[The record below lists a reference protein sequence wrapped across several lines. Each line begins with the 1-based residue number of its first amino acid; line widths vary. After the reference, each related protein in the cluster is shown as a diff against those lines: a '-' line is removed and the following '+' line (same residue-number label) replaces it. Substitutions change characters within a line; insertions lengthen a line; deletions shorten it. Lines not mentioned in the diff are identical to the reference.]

1 MAMKT
6 HTGYQLEVNHKKVP
20 SVQEMAKKKL
30 VRIPSRYVRD
40 DQERS
45 VASSNREVPVSD
57 MQRLINSNDH
67 DDSINI
73 ELQKLH
79 FAAKEWGFFQLINH
93 GVSCSVVEKMKHE
106 IQKFF
111 DLPLEEKKKFEI
123 LPGDTDGFGQHFV
136 VSDEQKLDWADLFA
150 LKTAPP
156 YLRRPIFSKLFLS
169 FRATIEEYSEEVK
182 ELTMKV
188 LKMLGKAVGIEEE
201 EVKSLFE
208 EGMQSMRMNYYPP
221 CPQPELVMGLS
232 PHSDASA
239 LTILLQVNET
249 EGLQVR
255 KYGIWIPII
264 PLPNA
269 FIVNIGDVFE
279 IFSNGRYRS
288 IEHRSVVSSE
298 KERISV
304 ATFHGPRLDGELGP
318 ANSLVTAHG
327 QPAFKKIGVHEF
339 YTRFFNR
346 ELVGKTYVDTMRITS
361 TEDDLKNAS

>member
-1 MAMKT
+1 M
-6 HTGYQLEVNHKKVP
+6 GSLEVNCKNVP

-30 VRIPSRYVRD
+30 VTIPPRYVRD
-40 DQERS
+40 DQDHS
-45 VASSNREVPVSD
+45 VASSNKEVPVID

-67 DDSINI
+67 DDSMNI

-79 FAAKEWGFFQLINH
+79 FAAQEWGFFQLINH
-93 GVSCSVVEKMKHE
+93 GVSCSVVERMKHE
-106 IQKFF
+106 IKEFF
-111 DLPLEEKKKFEI
+111 NLPLEEKNKFEQ
-123 LPGDTDGFGQHFV
+123 LPGDTDGFGQLFV
-136 VSDEQKLDWADLFA
+136 VSDEQKLDWADLFY

-156 YLRRPIFSKLFLS
+156 HLRMPVFSKLSVSL
-169 FRATIEEYSEEVK
+169 RETIEEYSEEIK

-188 LKMLGKAVGIEEE
+188 LKLLGKTLGIEEE
-201 EVKSLFE
+201 VVKSFFE
-208 EGMQSMRMNYYPP
+208 EGKQSMRMNYYPP
-221 CPQPELVMGLS
+221 CPQPDKVMGIS

-249 EGLQVR
+249 EGLQI
-255 KYGIWIPII
+255 KKDGIWIPIV
-264 PLPNA
+264 PLPSA
-269 FIVNIGDVFE
+269 FIVNIGDAFE

-304 ATFHGPRLDGELGP
+304 ATFHGPRLNGELGP

-327 QPAFKKIGVHEF
+327 QPAFKKIGVNEF

-346 ELVGKTYVDTMRITS
+346 ELVGKTYVDTMRITH
-361 TEDDLKNAS
+361 